1 MELQELAK
9 KVGVKNI
16 IVSHY
21 NDMHFKDNITIIVN
35 NDILINL
42 VGKTYSTVPLTTNGI
57 DKTIN
62 TSSLRK
68 LLDTIKTELAD
79 KKF

>member
-9 KVGVKNI
+9 KMGVKNI

-21 NDMHFKDNITIIVN
+21 NDMHFKDNITVIIN
-35 NDILINL
+35 NDLLINL

-62 TSSLRK
+62 TTSLRK
-68 LLDTIKTELAD
+68 LLDAIKTELAD